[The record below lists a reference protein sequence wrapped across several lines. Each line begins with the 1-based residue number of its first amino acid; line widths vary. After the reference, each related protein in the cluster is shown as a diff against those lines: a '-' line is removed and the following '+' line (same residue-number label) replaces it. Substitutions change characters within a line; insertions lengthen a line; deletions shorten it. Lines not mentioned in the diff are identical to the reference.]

1 MNLPHHAGGT
11 TISFKIHTRWFY
23 AAAGVVAFCLL
34 LAFSS
39 LVFSSVLSRRM
50 VNYADSL
57 NKNKEQQAVINSFL
71 HKTTQVDKAIDELVK
86 EDNELRQ
93 LLGLK
98 NWQSKVH
105 LSVGTV
111 SSESKVDAISNQ
123 LDKISTKIS
132 EKQAS
137 FEEMRDWVNTVRS
150 RLASTP
156 SGWPIY
162 GRIASRYGY
171 RVSPWRGM
179 HTGIDI
185 DASYG
190 APARATAP
198 GIVTYAGWLHGYGK
212 LVEITHGYGL
222 KTLYAHNSAFAVA
235 VGYHVKKGQVVSF
248 VGMTGWTTGPH
259 LHYEVRRGGVPLN
272 PMAFLDTNILS
283 ASRIWR

>member
-1 MNLPHHAGGT
+1 
-11 TISFKIHTRWFY
+11 
-23 AAAGVVAFCLL
+23 

-39 LVFSSVLSRRM
+39 VVFSTVLSRRM
-50 VNYADSL
+50 VNYSDSL
-57 NKNKEQQAVINSFL
+57 TKNREQQAVISSFL
-71 HKTTQVDKAIDELVK
+71 LKTSQVDRAIDELVR

-98 NWQSKVH
+98 NWQSKVR
-105 LSVGTV
+105 LTVGTA
-111 SSESKVDAISNQ
+111 SSEGKVDAISKQ
-123 LDKISTKIS
+123 LEKINSKIA
-132 EKQAS
+132 EKRAS
-137 FEEMRDWVNTVRS
+137 FEEMRSWVNTVRS

-162 GRIASRYGY
+162 GRLASRFGY

-185 DASYG
+185 DANYG
-190 APARATAP
+190 SPARATAP
-198 GIVTYAGWLHGYGK
+198 GIVTFAGWRQGYGK
-212 LVEITHGYGL
+212 LVEITHGFGL
-222 KTLYAHNSAFAVA
+222 KTLYAHNSSFAVS
-235 VGYHVKKGQVVSF
+235 VGQRVKKGQVVSF

-259 LHYEVRRGGVPLN
+259 LHYEVRRWDVPFN